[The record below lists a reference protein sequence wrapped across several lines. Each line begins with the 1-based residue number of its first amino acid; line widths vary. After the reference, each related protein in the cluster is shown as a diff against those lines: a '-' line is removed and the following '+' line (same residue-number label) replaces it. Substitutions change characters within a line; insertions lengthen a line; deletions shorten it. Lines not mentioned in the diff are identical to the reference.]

1 MIDKR
6 FGFVNL
12 KQIRKAAGKT
22 QQQTADDL
30 DVPIDTY
37 RGWEQLRHYPS
48 PDMAIAIADY
58 FDTQVDNLLGRTP
71 LPPNAIPAG
80 AGSTATAPLYGR
92 IAAGEALEMIEDYE
106 SVQLPNFVR
115 ERYPNGFFL
124 EVTGDS
130 MDLVISDGAY
140 AYIDPDATYRDGD
153 VVAVNIN
160 GYDATLKRY
169 SKSASGVT
177 LLPSSTNPEH
187 EPQPIKSEKAR
198 ILGKMVWMMTP
209 IDFRF

>member
-1 MIDKR
+1 MSVLTD
-6 FGFVNL
+6 
-12 KQIRKAAGKT
+12 IRKKKGVT
-22 QQQTADDL
+22 QQAAADAV
-30 DVPIDTY
+30 DVPLSTY
-37 RGWEQLRHYPS
+37 RAWEYGINKPKSDNLLRL
-48 PDMAIAIADY
+48 ADY
-58 FDTQVDNLLGRTP
+58 FDVSTDDILGRTQ

-187 EPQPIKSEKAR
+187 ESQPIKSEKAR

>member
-1 MIDKR
+1 MLA
-6 FGFVNL
+6 GL
-12 KQIRKAAGKT
+12 KNVRKKSEKSQYVVAEELGIP
-22 QQQTADDL
+22 L
-30 DVPIDTY
+30 GTY
-37 RGWEQLRHYPS
+37 RSYEQMRNS
-48 PDMAIAIADY
+48 PTGATLGKLADY
-58 FDTQVDNLLGRTP
+58 FGVTTDEIIGRTQ

-80 AGSTATAPLYGR
+80 AGGTATAPLYGR

-106 SVQLPNFVR
+106 SVQLPDFVR

-160 GYDATLKRY
+160 GCDATLKRY